1 MDSAITTNADNA
13 NALLL
18 FGLVSVFGLTLLV
31 SNYVNKTDQTIAELR
46 MEVAALSNFV
56 VRHFEQDQDQEEE
69 EELEEE
75 EAAEEEE
82 LDAEQLD
89 AEELDAEQ
97 LETDADDEQE
107 VVAEQLLDESID
119 DESNEENDVSPPLS
133 TTGDDKH
140 TRLLAALPAN
150 SEVHITYKKQTWSA
164 IFTPKED
171 SAHGYVFTAN
181 NETYNTPSHFS
192 THVKKQINPA
202 IQADNGWDSIYII
215 TGTTKSGKPA
225 KVSLNELINP
235 PPVIA

>member
-1 MDSAITTNADNA
+1 MDTA

-18 FGLVSVFGLTLLV
+18 FAAVSFFSASLLAI
-31 SNYVNKTDQTIAELR
+31 SYVNKTDQTIAELR

-56 VRHFEQDQDQEEE
+56 VRHFEQEDEEEEEEEDEELE

-75 EAAEEEE
+75 EE
-82 LDAEQLD
+82 EQLD

-97 LETDADDEQE
+97 PDEDADDEQE
-107 VVAEQLLDESID
+107 VVAEQLLDESVD

-202 IQADNGWDSIYII
+202 IQADNGWDSIYIV

>member
-89 AEELDAEQ
+89 AEDLDAEQ
-97 LETDADDEQE
+97 LDEDADDEQE

-171 SAHGYVFTAN
+171 SVHGYVFTAN
-181 NETYNTPSHFS
+181 AETYNTPSHFS

>member
-89 AEELDAEQ
+89 AEDLDAEQ
-97 LETDADDEQE
+97 LDEDADDEQE
-107 VVAEQLLDESID
+107 VVAEQLLDESVD

>member
-1 MDSAITTNADNA
+1 MDPTNMDTA

-18 FGLVSVFGLTLLV
+18 FAAVSFFSASLLAI
-31 SNYVNKTDQTIAELR
+31 SYVNKTDQTIAELR

-56 VRHFEQDQDQEEE
+56 VRHFEQEEEDDEEEEELVEEELEE

-75 EAAEEEE
+75 EE
-82 LDAEQLD
+82 EQLD

-202 IQADNGWDSIYII
+202 IQADNGWDSIYIV

>member
-1 MDSAITTNADNA
+1 MDTA

-18 FGLVSVFGLTLLV
+18 FAAVSFFSASLLAI
-31 SNYVNKTDQTIAELR
+31 SYVNKTDQTIAELR

-56 VRHFEQDQDQEEE
+56 VRHFEQEDEEEEEEEDEELE

-75 EAAEEEE
+75 EE
-82 LDAEQLD
+82 EQLD

-202 IQADNGWDSIYII
+202 IQADNGWDSIYIV

>member
-1 MDSAITTNADNA
+1 MDTA

-18 FGLVSVFGLTLLV
+18 FAAVSFFSASLLAI
-31 SNYVNKTDQTIAELR
+31 SYVNKTDQTIAELR

-56 VRHFEQDQDQEEE
+56 VRHFEQEDEEEEEEEDEELE

-75 EAAEEEE
+75 EE
-82 LDAEQLD
+82 EQLD

-97 LETDADDEQE
+97 LDEDADDEQE
-107 VVAEQLLDESID
+107 VVAEQLLDESVD

-202 IQADNGWDSIYII
+202 IQADNGWDSIYIV